1 MLLDPGMD
9 LTLRPM
15 RYPSFYERYRDAIK
29 NTWTVEEVDFSI
41 DVNDLNRK
49 MSDADRHMIHRLVAF
64 FATGDSIVANNLVL
78 NLYKHINAPEARM
91 YLSRQLFEEALHVQF
106 YLTLLDT
113 YIPDV
118 AEREKAF
125 AAIHSIPSIKMKADF
140 CFKWT
145 NSIQDLDECRT
156 REERQNFLLN
166 MICFASCIEGLFF
179 FGAFAYVYYLRSRG
193 LLPGLATG
201 TNWVFRDESGHMA
214 FAFEVVETVRREE
227 PGIFDENLK
236 GRIIEEMLDEAIACE
251 YQFAQDVLG
260 TGVIGLSLD
269 DMHEYLQF
277 IANQRLQMLGM
288 PPRYEANNPFPF
300 MEMQDV
306 QELAN
311 FFERRVSAY
320 QTGIGGDISFDAAF

>member
-1 MLLDPGMD
+1 M
-9 LTLRPM
+9 
-15 RYPSFYERYRDAIK
+15 
-29 NTWTVEEVDFSI
+29 
-41 DVNDLNRK
+41 
-49 MSDADRHMIHRLVAF
+49 
-64 FATGDSIVANNLVL
+64 
-78 NLYKHINAPEARM
+78 
-91 YLSRQLFEEALHVQF
+91 
-106 YLTLLDT
+106 
-113 YIPDV
+113 
-118 AEREKAF
+118 
-125 AAIHSIPSIKMKADF
+125 
-140 CFKWT
+140 

-156 REERQNFLLN
+156 REERQNFLN

-236 GRIIEEMLDEAIACE
+236 GRIIEMLDEAIACE